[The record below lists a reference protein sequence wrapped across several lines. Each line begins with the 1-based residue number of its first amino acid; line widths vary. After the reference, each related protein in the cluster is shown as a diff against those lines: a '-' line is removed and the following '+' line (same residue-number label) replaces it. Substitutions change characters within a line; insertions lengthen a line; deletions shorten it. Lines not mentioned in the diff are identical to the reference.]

1 MESPEAVL
9 LPDLFSPD
17 EVKVGQLLCD
27 PLCPHLANYLPPEE
41 LSLTPAEGTKP
52 WQRFLSLDKKGSFLV
67 TVVRL
72 LSLGFFHS
80 RTTLL
85 HISAEEMQKQSLKNT
100 MESLKTVC
108 DNEKA
113 KTWITDLARG
123 ERPFYFVT
131 GIQTL
136 KNAKVKKAI
145 AKEDSAGGYVTV
157 PLDSTDLLP
166 VKLQGQ
172 LKNAGLGLSD
182 GTASGVFGLEVLKA
196 KWSFFGKDEEP
207 KWADKPH

>member
-9 LPDLFSPD
+9 LPDLFSPN

-100 MESLKTVC
+100 MESLKTV
-108 DNEKA
+108 
-113 KTWITDLARG
+113 
-123 ERPFYFVT
+123 
-131 GIQTL
+131 
-136 KNAKVKKAI
+136 
-145 AKEDSAGGYVTV
+145 
-157 PLDSTDLLP
+157 
-166 VKLQGQ
+166 
-172 LKNAGLGLSD
+172 
-182 GTASGVFGLEVLKA
+182 
-196 KWSFFGKDEEP
+196 
-207 KWADKPH
+207 